1 MNESLKS
8 ATVVAIV
15 APSGYAHDTA
25 AIERADR
32 LLAAQGCIVRHF
44 DDPAARHLRFA
55 ATDVMR
61 VAELHA
67 AARDPEVELV
77 IALRGGY
84 GMSRLMEDIDFPLLA
99 ASGKLF
105 VGHSDITALHM
116 GLLAHGAASFAGP
129 TLCADFGA
137 EAVSAFT
144 MSQFWQC
151 LHGPSHTVT
160 IVAADDDNPPV
171 DASGILWGGNLAML
185 THLIGSPWMPAI
197 NGGIL
202 FLEDINEHPFRIE
215 RMLLQLLHAGVL
227 ASQSAIVLGD
237 FSGGRTAAYDNG
249 YDLASVL
256 AFLRSRTGVPVVTG
270 LPFGHIA
277 DKATL
282 AVGSQARLRS
292 HSGGIDLTMTAYP
305 VLRRA

>member
-1 MNESLKS
+1 MNGPLKT

-15 APSGYAHDTA
+15 APSGYAQDTT

-32 LLAAQGCIVRHF
+32 LLSAQGCIVRHF
-44 DDPAARHLRFA
+44 HDPAARHLRFA
-55 ATDVMR
+55 ATDAMR
-61 VAELHA
+61 LAGLHA

-77 IALRGGY
+77 IVLRGGY
-84 GMSRLMEDIDFPLLA
+84 GMSRLMEDIDFALLA

-116 GLLAHGAASFAGP
+116 GLLAHGAVSFAGP
-129 TLCADFGA
+129 TWCADFGA
-137 EAVSAFT
+137 EVVSEFT
-144 MSQFWQC
+144 LSQFWQC

-160 IVAADDDNPPV
+160 IAAGDNPAV

-185 THLIGSPWMPAI
+185 THLIGSPWMPAME
-197 NGGIL
+197 GGIL

-227 ASQSAIVLGD
+227 GCQSAIVLGD
-237 FSGGRTAAYDNG
+237 FSGVRTAAYDNG
-249 YDLASVL
+249 YDLAAVL
-256 AFLRSRTGVPVVTG
+256 AFLRSRTDVPIVTG
-270 LPFGHIA
+270 LRFGHIA
-277 DKATL
+277 DKVTL

-292 HSGGIDLTMTAYP
+292 HSGGIDLTMAAYP